1 MAIITCAQDL
11 PAHITHRSTSPAR
24 SQKCTYNKLRMR
36 KFDDRFKIYYVFSVV
51 LQQQFKRIG
60 TAAFVLVPEP
70 DRIKTRDPCAISLPV
85 QSRAPARLHETA
97 RVTDTP
103 QRIRQIRV
111 QLVEFDL
118 RIGGTPPYPPP
129 PDDRSELDYL
139 NELIT
144 GTYWFCYAFMTHEQ
158 IDKLNEHESTMDP
171 EVAVKVARDMYLV
184 HVPRYLAQLLK
195 KESGY

>member
-1 MAIITCAQDL
+1 M
-11 PAHITHRSTSPAR
+11 
-24 SQKCTYNKLRMR
+24 
-36 KFDDRFKIYYVFSVV
+36 
-51 LQQQFKRIG
+51 
-60 TAAFVLVPEP
+60 
-70 DRIKTRDPCAISLPV
+70 
-85 QSRAPARLHETA
+85 HETA

-111 QLVEFDL
+111 HLVEFDL

-144 GTYWFCYAFMTHEQ
+144 DTYWFCYAFMTHEQ

-184 HVPRYLAQLLK
+184 HVPRYLAQFLK
-195 KESGY
+195 KGKRVLIEGETGWDVEEVLQTFRSIHRTELYGRFFQTSSAASCQPESPYRHTSLPILWLHWTSSSD